1 MPGSIV
7 PLVVV
12 VVVVITGILGFIL
25 DRGA

>member
-25 DRGA
+25 DRSA